1 MTEYFFGMTEKYFQL
16 SKGFAMRGWRD
27 LEYTLQHQSS
37 GRVFY
42 LTKPAADALFL
53 AFNGISVNS
62 PAMLPFH
69 RQVLNSLVENGLGVW
84 QDEYS
89 APEEFQKY
97 RKAACNCTQSI
108 HWSITGICNLQC
120 RHCYLDAP
128 DALYGE
134 MSLEECIKIMDQM
147 VEANI
152 SSVSVTGGEPLVRSD
167 FVQFITALKERR
179 LHIDTIYTNGLLVT
193 ESWIEKFKALYPEK
207 VLFSLSFDGIGCHD
221 WLRGRIGME
230 QRTIEAIKLL
240 TAHGYPIEIETPI
253 FKDNLDKLPATCELL
268 TELMIHNWK
277 LSPMIESKAWEKYS
291 AEHTANSEEI
301 IAASVA
307 LLEKFEEL
315 NKPFNLQIAHYY
327 VYDKNADKAYALAF
341 SGENSEKA
349 LKLPLCSCMRQHPYL
364 LPDGTL
370 MPCMPLANCGIDGE
384 MPNLLKTPLV
394 EVLQPGSALYTLSD
408 MRLGDFLE
416 NHAQECNDCEHKY
429 TCKGG
434 CRACAKQCGDLYGK
448 DAAMC
453 QYFKLGH
460 YQYFEK
466 FFNK

>member
-1 MTEYFFGMTEKYFQL
+1 MTTAKYFQL
-16 SKGFAMRGWRD
+16 SENFAMRGWRD

-69 RQVLNSLVENGLGVW
+69 RQVLNSLAENGLGVW
-84 QDEYS
+84 QDEFF

-108 HWSITGICNLQC
+108 HWSITGRCNLQC

-134 MSLEECIKIMDQM
+134 MSLDECNKIMDQM

-152 SSVSVTGGEPLVRSD
+152 SSVSITGGEPLVRPD

-193 ESWIEKFKALYPEK
+193 EKWIEKFKALYPEK

-268 TELMIHNWK
+268 TELRIHNWK
-277 LSPMIESKAWEKYS
+277 LSPMIESKAWEKYA

-307 LLEKFEEL
+307 LLEKFEAL
-315 NKPFNLQIAHYY
+315 NRPFNLQLAHYY
-327 VYDKNADKAYALAF
+327 VYEKSKNKAFALAF

-370 MPCMPLANCGIDGE
+370 MPCMPLANCGIDSQ

-394 EVLQPGSALYTLSD
+394 EVLQPGSALYALSD

-416 NHAQECNDCEHKY
+416 NHAKECNDCEYKF

-434 CRACAKQCGDLYGK
+434 CRACAKQCGNLYGP
-448 DAAMC
+448 DTQMC
-453 QYFKLGH
+453 QYFKSE
-460 YQYFEK
+460 QYRKFEK
-466 FFNK
+466 FLQ

>member
-1 MTEYFFGMTEKYFQL
+1 MTTEKYFQL
-16 SKGFAMRGWRD
+16 SKSFAMRGWRD

-42 LTKPAADALFL
+42 LPKSAADALFL
-53 AFNGISVNS
+53 AFNGIAVNS
-62 PAMLPFH
+62 PAMLSFH

-84 QDEYS
+84 QDEYF

-108 HWSITGICNLQC
+108 HWSITGRCNLQC

-134 MSLEECIKIMDQM
+134 MSLEKCIKIMDQM
-147 VEANI
+147 IAANI
-152 SSVSVTGGEPLVRSD
+152 CCVSITGGEPLVRSD
-167 FVQFITALKERR
+167 WEQFIAALKERD
-179 LHIDTIYTNGLLVT
+179 LHIETIYTNGLLVT
-193 ESWIEKFKALYPEK
+193 GKWIEKFQKLYPGK
-207 VLFSLSFDGIGCHD
+207 ILFSLSFDGTGCHD
-221 WLRGRIGME
+221 WLRGRAGME
-230 QRTIEAIKLL
+230 ARTIEAIKSL
-240 TAHGYPIEIETPI
+240 TAYGYPIEIETPI

-268 TELMIHNWK
+268 TNLGIHNWK

-291 AEHTANSEEI
+291 AEHTASTDEI
-301 IAASVA
+301 ISASVV

-327 VYDKNADKAYALAF
+327 VYEKGLDKAYAPAF

-370 MPCMPLANCGIDGE
+370 MPCMPLANCGIDNQ

-394 EVLQPGSALYTLSD
+394 EVLQPGSVLYALSD

-416 NHAQECNDCEHKY
+416 NHASECRKCEYKY

-434 CRACAKQCGDLYGK
+434 CRACAKQCGNIYGA
-448 DAAMC
+448 DTQMC
-453 QYFKLGH
+453 QYFKAGH
-460 YQYFEK
+460 YKAFEK
-466 FFNK
+466 FFTR